1 MSASA
6 WMTFL
11 TWKKQSLK
19 VQYHGHECAADLP
32 LLPCLPIQNGWKY
45 KKYTEYTQSV
55 HCSEMQWNSLTFS
68 FFIFPS
74 KHKLLD
80 HGKLVFRY
88 FLEFFDVFV
97 ARLVIQYA

>member
-6 WMTFL
+6 WITLL
-11 TWKKQSLK
+11 TLKKHSLK
-19 VQYHGHECAADLP
+19 VQYHGHDCAADLP
-32 LLPCLPIQNGWKY
+32 PLSCLPIQNGWKD
-45 KKYTEYTQSV
+45 KKYQEYTQNV

-80 HGKLVFRY
+80 HRKLVFRY
-88 FLEFFDVFV
+88 FLEVSDIFL
-97 ARLVIQYA
+97 AQLVIQYA